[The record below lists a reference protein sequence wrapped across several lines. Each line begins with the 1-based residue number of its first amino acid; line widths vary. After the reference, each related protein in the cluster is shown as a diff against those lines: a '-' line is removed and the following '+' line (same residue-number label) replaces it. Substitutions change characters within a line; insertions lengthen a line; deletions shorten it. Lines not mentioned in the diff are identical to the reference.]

1 MYRLIVK
8 LILIFMAGVI
18 FSCGSSNS
26 DISLKSGDI
35 LFTGPAQSEAGKLS
49 SAIDEVTQTHQNTN
63 YTHMGIVEVAEQEVF
78 VIHADPKN
86 GVCRQPL
93 NQFLV
98 NHPFVDVY
106 RLKGTFEHHI
116 PQAIEK
122 GNFLLGLPYDEAYI
136 IGGNRHYCSGLI
148 YTLFDND
155 SIFTLEPMTFIDP
168 STGDFHTLW
177 VEHYDRLGI
186 EIPEG
191 LPGCNPN
198 GMAVSDAIYFLGSLK
213 Q

>member
-1 MYRLIVK
+1 MQTVIVK

-18 FSCGSSNS
+18 ISCGTSNS

-35 LFTGPAQSEAGKLS
+35 LFTGPAQPEAGKLS
-49 SAIDEVTQTHQNTN
+49 TAIDEVTQTHQNTN

-78 VIHADPKN
+78 VIHADPQK
-86 GVCRQPL
+86 GVCREPL
-93 NQFLV
+93 YEFLV
-98 NHPFVDVY
+98 NHPVVDVY

-122 GNFLLGLPYDEAYI
+122 GNGLLGLPYDDAYI

-155 SIFTLEPMTFIDP
+155 SIFTLAPMTFIDP
-168 STGDFHTLW
+168 STGDFHNLW
-177 VEHYDRLGI
+177 VEHYERLGI
-186 EIPEG
+186 DIPEG

-198 GMAVSDAIYFLGSLK
+198 GMAVSDAIFLLGSLK